1 MAGLNVCFCHFQNA
15 QKELGIGDVLTQQL
29 QNNLGGVTS
38 VNCVGRCKVGG
49 GSVQKVAQSYF
60 GLMLVSRTRD
70 VTQIQY

>member
-29 QNNLGGVTS
+29 QNNLDGVTS
-38 VNCVGRCKVGG
+38 VNCVGRCKVFG
-49 GSVQKVAQSYF
+49 GSVQKVTQSYF

-70 VTQIQY
+70 VTQIEY